1 MVSGTVHMPRQR
13 TLGAKLSKWLGHN
26 WQLYILLLPGL
37 IWLIVFMYAPM
48 YGILIAFK
56 DYLPKKGIMGSP
68 WAGLK
73 YFRQFFTTSIAL
85 DSIRNTI
92 VLSVFTLLWSFPIPI
107 IFALLLNQLRSA
119 KYKQVVQII
128 SFAPHFVSSVV
139 VVSILSVLTS
149 YNGLFNG
156 IVKAFG
162 NEPIYFSSLPRYF
175 RTLYIGSG
183 IWQNMGFDAIIYI
196 AALAGV
202 SPDLHEAAI
211 VDGASK
217 FQRLLHIDLPT
228 ILPTIIIML
237 ILACGNI
244 MSVGYEKVYLMQNG
258 TNTAVSEVIST
269 HVYKV
274 GLRSAQFSY
283 ATAVGLFNSVVNFI
297 LIVSVNAISRRVSDI
312 ALF

>member
-1 MVSGTVHMPRQR
+1 MVSGTVHTQQR
-13 TLGAKLSKWLGHN
+13 SLGSRLSKWLGHN
-26 WQLYILLLPGL
+26 WQMYVLLLPGL
-37 IWLIVFMYAPM
+37 VWLIVFMYAPM

-119 KYKQVVQII
+119 RYKQVVQII

-297 LIVSVNAISRRVSDI
+297 LIISVNAISSKVSDI

>member
-1 MVSGTVHMPRQR
+1 MVSNTVRMPQKRSVGR
-13 TLGAKLSKWLGHN
+13 RLAKWLGHN
-26 WQLYILLLPGL
+26 WQLYVLLLPGL
-37 IWLIVFMYAPM
+37 VWLAVFMYAPM

-73 YFRQFFTTSIAL
+73 YFQQFFTTSIAL

-92 VLSVFTLLWSFPIPI
+92 VLSVYTLLWSFPLPI
-107 IFALLLNQLRSA
+107 IFALLLNQLRSE
-119 KYKQVVQII
+119 KYKKVVQVV

-156 IVKAFG
+156 IVTAFG
-162 NEPIYFSSLPRYF
+162 GEPIYFSSLPRYF

-202 SPDLHEAAI
+202 SPDLHEAGI

-258 TNTAVSEVIST
+258 TNTSVSEVIST

>member
-1 MVSGTVHMPRQR
+1 MVGTHANSVHQR
-13 TLGAKLSKWLGHN
+13 TFSAKFRKWLGHN

-37 IWLIVFMYAPM
+37 VWLGTFMYAPM

-56 DYLPKKGIMGSP
+56 TYRVKLGILGSP
-68 WAGLK
+68 WCGLE
-73 YFRQFFTTSIAL
+73 YFRQFFTTSVSL
-85 DSIRNTI
+85 NTIRNTI
-92 VLSVFTLLWSFPIPI
+92 ILSIYSLLWSFPCPI
-107 IFALLLNQLRSA
+107 IFALLLNQLRFA
-119 KYKQVVQII
+119 KMQKAVQTI
-128 SFAPHFVSSVV
+128 SYAPHFVSSVV
-139 VVSILSVLTS
+139 VVSIISVLTS
-149 YNGLFNG
+149 YNGVVNG
-156 IVKAFG
+156 FVKMLG
-162 NEPIYFSSLPRYF
+162 KEPIYFTTLPQYF
-175 RTLYIGSG
+175 RSLYIISG

-202 SPDLHEAAI
+202 SPDLHEAAV

-258 TNTAVSEVIST
+258 ANTTVSEVIST
-269 HVYKV
+269 YVYKV
-274 GLRSAQFSY
+274 GLLNAQYGFS
-283 ATAVGLFNSVVNFI
+283 TAVGLFNSLVNFVLIISVNFI
-297 LIVSVNAISRRVSDI
+297 SSKVSDI

>member
-1 MVSGTVHMPRQR
+1 M
-13 TLGAKLSKWLGHN
+13 
-26 WQLYILLLPGL
+26 
-37 IWLIVFMYAPM
+37 
-48 YGILIAFK
+48 
-56 DYLPKKGIMGSP
+56 
-68 WAGLK
+68 
-73 YFRQFFTTSIAL
+73 
-85 DSIRNTI
+85 
-92 VLSVFTLLWSFPIPI
+92 
-107 IFALLLNQLRSA
+107 
-119 KYKQVVQII
+119 
-128 SFAPHFVSSVV
+128 
-139 VVSILSVLTS
+139 
-149 YNGLFNG
+149 
-156 IVKAFG
+156 KAFG

-297 LIVSVNAISRRVSDI
+297 LIISVNAISSKVSDI